1 MPTEMITLKLDNAFL
16 KEIDG
21 VVKSRN
27 YQNRTEFIRAALR
40 AKVDEAKLQQA
51 MFEIGKL
58 RGAGKRAV
66 QTTDEEIHE
75 ARERAFEELGKRFK

>member
-51 MFEIGKL
+51 MLEIGKL
-58 RGAGKRAV
+58 RGSAKRAV
-66 QTTDEEIHE
+66 QTSDEELEEI
-75 ARERAFEELGKRFK
+75 REKVWNEFEKKFK